1 MAAVLVVS
9 GVVLVT
15 GTAPEPDQ
23 TAQQVRPARGG
34 TLHLLTVRGRLQ
46 HLDPQRD
53 YVPEDIAFS
62 SAYLTRTLTTYPVSP
77 DARTATGVVPDLAT
91 DTGRPSDHARTWRFT
106 LRPDVKFQ
114 DGSAITCADVRY
126 GVSRS
131 FATGTVTDGPV
142 YALTMLDIPTRGNGA
157 PVYRGPYAG
166 KHRHQAAFDKA
177 VQCSKDDRTITFH
190 LSRPVGDFNQTV
202 TLPAFSP
209 VPRSADTGARYD
221 LDPVSSGPYRVHDYQ
236 PGDRLVLVRN
246 PAWHRS
252 TDSVRHAYP
261 DSVVV
266 HFGTDPRDIAARLTS
281 DDGDDQRALTM
292 DPLDPVD
299 ARAITRRRAMSSRR
313 VDAPDTVVTYLA
325 VNTSRLTRLDQRRAV
340 AVALDRRRVL
350 DVSSGGGHDR
360 LADAMV
366 EPSLMRD
373 HTSTGVWSG
382 LLGGAVPPDGD
393 PALAR
398 RLLRSSGKP
407 LRSVVLDYPRT
418 PTNGRVAQVVV
429 ASLARAGIRV
439 ERHPVAQADFYRM
452 VLDPGREGDLCLVG
466 WSADWPDASTV
477 LPEMFT
483 PSGSFDLSRV
493 HDGAYAARAAN
504 AQATTDRSSAARQWR
519 HLDRDA
525 VRQVWAV
532 PLGFRHSTRLGGS
545 KVGAA
550 SGPGRRVYVWAP
562 YGAWPYTDLYVVP

>member
-1 MAAVLVVS
+1 VRRKAGSGLRVVLAAMAAVLVVS

-15 GTAPEPDQ
+15 GTAPAPDQ
-23 TAQQVRPARGG
+23 TAQQVRPTRGG
-34 TLHLLTVRGRLQ
+34 TLHLLTMQDRMP

-62 SAYLTRTLTTYPVSP
+62 SAYLTRTLTTYPASP

-91 DTGRPSDHARTWRFT
+91 DTGRPSDHARTWQFT
-106 LRPDVKFQ
+106 LRRDVRFQ
-114 DGSAITCADVRY
+114 DGSAITCTDVRY

-142 YALTMLDIPTRGNGA
+142 YALTLLDIPTRKNGA

-246 PAWHRS
+246 PAWHRG
-252 TDSVRHAYP
+252 TDPVRHAYP

-299 ARAITRRRAMSSRR
+299 ARTIKHRRALSSRR
-313 VDAPDTVVTYLA
+313 VDAADTVVTYLA
-325 VNTSRLTRLDQRRAV
+325 VNTSRLTSLDQRRAV
-340 AVALDRRRVL
+340 AVALDRRRLL

-366 EPSLMRD
+366 EPSL
-373 HTSTGVWSG
+373 V
-382 LLGGAVPPDGD
+382 
-393 PALAR
+393 
-398 RLLRSSGKP
+398 
-407 LRSVVLDYPRT
+407 
-418 PTNGRVAQVVV
+418 
-429 ASLARAGIRV
+429 RAGTQV
-439 ERHPVAQADFYRM
+439 ERHAVAQAAYYRM
-452 VLDPGREGDLCLVG
+452 VLDPTREGDLCLVSWG
-466 WSADWPDASTV
+466 ADWPDASTV

-483 PSGSFDLSRV
+483 PTGSFDLSRV
-493 HDGAYAARAAN
+493 HDDAYAARAAN
-504 AQATTDRSSAARQWR
+504 AQATTERSSAARQWR

-532 PLGFRHSTRLGGS
+532 PLGFRHFTRLDGS